1 MAAPKSSFRHKSNAG
16 IVDSAN
22 HILHDGPLQT
32 TYPTH
37 VLEFLRSLKTPSTP
51 PPAPPSPAAHPLTI
65 HIIGAGIGGLA
76 SAIALRLRGH
86 RVHILEQS
94 PALSEVGAGVQIPPN
109 ATRLLQRWGVQPFL
123 APHVIEPEA
132 SVFRR
137 WEDSR
142 VVGRLARMPEMAA
155 WFGVPYWAVH
165 RADYQRALYE
175 RARELGVEV
184 VFGARVEAVEAET
197 GVVRWGGG
205 AREARGDLVVAADGI
220 HSEGRKAVLG
230 KEDRPPV
237 LTGLAAYRA
246 TIPAEKVRADP
257 DTAWMLNSC
266 TQNAWLG
273 DARHVVAY
281 RIAGGDAVNVVLI
294 HPEPSDPST
303 WKQETA
309 LEDMRRQF
317 DGWDRRPATLSPGH
331 TPQRLTDSDRV
342 TKLISLITQTL
353 KWPMMASQALDR
365 WVSESNKV
373 VILGDAAHAM
383 LPFMAQGAAQAVEDA
398 ASLATLVSSISSY
411 SQLPAALRVF
421 EQLRISRAG
430 QVQQASF
437 VNGRIFHFPDGPE
450 QQARDAAMRA
460 EAEGKHYLHSPNG
473 LCDPTTQIWLYGH
486 DAEAEAMEA
495 WKIEM
500 GETAKL

>member
-1 MAAPKSSFRHKSNAG
+1 
-16 IVDSAN
+16 
-22 HILHDGPLQT
+22 
-32 TYPTH
+32 
-37 VLEFLRSLKTPSTP
+37 
-51 PPAPPSPAAHPLTI
+51 
-65 HIIGAGIGGLA
+65 
-76 SAIALRLRGH
+76 
-86 RVHILEQS
+86 
-94 PALSEVGAGVQIPPN
+94 
-109 ATRLLQRWGVQPFL
+109 
-123 APHVIEPEA
+123 
-132 SVFRR
+132 
-137 WEDSR
+137 
-142 VVGRLARMPEMAA
+142 
-155 WFGVPYWAVH
+155 
-165 RADYQRALYE
+165 
-175 RARELGVEV
+175 
-184 VFGARVEAVEAET
+184 
-197 GVVRWGGG
+197 
-205 AREARGDLVVAADGI
+205 
-220 HSEGRKAVLG
+220 
-230 KEDRPPV
+230 
-237 LTGLAAYRA
+237 
-246 TIPAEKVRADP
+246 
-257 DTAWMLNSC
+257 MLNSC

-317 DGWDRRPATLSPGH
+317 DGWDR
-331 TPQRLTDSDRV
+331 RV

-411 SQLPAALRVF
+411 SQLPDALRVF